1 MSQSHRQPQNSRQI
15 HRLLSDFQTKSRK
28 VTCDL
33 PSVAFLT
40 IHWCVKQRL
49 NERGS
54 ITFTS
59 APIVISSSVLFPAS
73 VYAALVTSSTMV
85 QQRGFLCI
93 HVLACVSER
102 STTNPFVLLHLEV
115 LSRTDAN
122 AFSWCPYVEDQLCY
136 VINPEKSASVST
148 REYETEKFY
157 CRISFLPSAP
167 VTPIREPLFTT
178 ACLDASSRIAFMAG
192 CFQLAECAWYV
203 GLESVKLPQIGKS
216 VVRCVYV
223 CGCLVIDRRR
233 RCDSLSTLPYG
244 DLTNEQLLRSVTA
257 CLVASTTEAS
267 LIWVRRCN
275 LPPTSD
281 FPDVLTALISADVIA
296 VFAVNA
302 WTDISDNHE
311 VAIKLECVNAKHPQL
326 IIEAKIYRLLQGG

>member
-122 AFSWCPYVEDQLCY
+122 A
-136 VINPEKSASVST
+136 
-148 REYETEKFY
+148 
-157 CRISFLPSAP
+157 ISFLPSAP

-192 CFQLAECAWYV
+192 CFQLAECAW
-203 GLESVKLPQIGKS
+203 GG
-216 VVRCVYV
+216 VVLTSPSTR

-326 IIEAKIYRLLQGG
+326 IIEAKIYRLLQGGCKSLHPPPPPPPPPP